1 MFFLLK
7 NCIKYDIIINMFA
20 NKSDY
25 IMAEMEIYMD
35 KPEILEKIKKLS
47 EEIER
52 HNRNYYILDN
62 PQISDFEF
70 DSMMRELIKLESE
83 NPEFALETS
92 PTKRVGGDVLTSF
105 NKIEHK
111 VQMASLQDVFSFEE
125 VEAFINRCKE
135 QLDSPV
141 FVVEPK
147 IDGLSVSLE
156 YENGIFKTG
165 STRGNG
171 FVGEDVT
178 ENIMTIRSVPLKLK
192 YPLELIEVRGEVY
205 MPKKSFNEL
214 VEIQEL
220 HDEQPFK
227 IQETRQP
234 AH

>member
-1 MFFLLK
+1 
-7 NCIKYDIIINMFA
+7 MFA

-135 QLDSPV
+135 QLFS
-141 FVVEPK
+141 
-147 IDGLSVSLE
+147 
-156 YENGIFKTG
+156 GI
-165 STRGNG
+165 RC
-171 FVGEDVT
+171 
-178 ENIMTIRSVPLKLK
+178 R
-192 YPLELIEVRGEVY
+192 
-205 MPKKSFNEL
+205 
-214 VEIQEL
+214 
-220 HDEQPFK
+220 
-227 IQETRQP
+227 
-234 AH
+234 A

>member
-1 MFFLLK
+1 MIFLLK

-147 IDGLSVSLE
+147 IDG
-156 YENGIFKTG
+156 F
-165 STRGNG
+165 
-171 FVGEDVT
+171 
-178 ENIMTIRSVPLKLK
+178 IR
-192 YPLELIEVRGEVY
+192 I
-205 MPKKSFNEL
+205 
-214 VEIQEL
+214 
-220 HDEQPFK
+220 
-227 IQETRQP
+227 
-234 AH
+234 A